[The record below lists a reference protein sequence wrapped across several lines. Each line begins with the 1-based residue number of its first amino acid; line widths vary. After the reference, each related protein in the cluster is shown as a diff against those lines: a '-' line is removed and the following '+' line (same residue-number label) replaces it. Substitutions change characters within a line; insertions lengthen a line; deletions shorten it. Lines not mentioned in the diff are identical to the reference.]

1 MKLLIAAVAHR
12 TPNWVT
18 LACDEYLKRLKGD
31 WEVAVKEI
39 KPATRNTGKT
49 PQQNM
54 AIEAQ
59 RLDQALQGRPGP
71 RIALDETGQ
80 VLTSVGFSELLVRY
94 HDQSSH
100 LTLIIGGPDGLDA
113 NFKQHCDHKIQLS
126 AMTLPHALVRVL
138 LSEQL
143 YRAWSISNGHPYHRE

>member
-1 MKLLIAAVAHR
+1 MKLLIAAVAQR
-12 TPNWVT
+12 TPEWVT
-18 LACDEYLKRLKGD
+18 MACDEYLKRLTGE
-31 WEVAVKEI
+31 WEVVVKEI
-39 KPATRNTGKT
+39 KPATRNSGKT

-59 RLDQALQGRPGP
+59 RLEQALQGRPGP
-71 RIALDETGQ
+71 RVALDETGK

-94 HDQSSH
+94 RDQSSH
-100 LTLIIGGPDGLDA
+100 LALIIGGPDGLDA
-113 NFKQHCDHKIQLS
+113 TFKQQCDLKVQLS

-143 YRAWSISNGHPYHRE
+143 YRAWSISHGHPYHRE